1 MYINIKEKMKEK
13 QIQTLNNYMKC
24 FKRLNGNKNEI
35 QINIYFQI
43 LTEHIRK

>member
-13 QIQTLNNYMKC
+13 QIQTLNNYMKY

-43 LTEHIRK
+43 LTEHIKK